1 CQNEPR
7 EDFYLLSLAK
17 LKDFGADYDAIK
29 SKNLDISRIINT
41 FTIAAEPVTEFN
53 PIDHEIDELS
63 RNLLLRHPNPA
74 IRKLVPISVNGDG
87 DCLFYTLQVFYPDM
101 SIEELRLRSISE
113 LCSHENYHAA
123 VVNGVLDLVDDE
135 NVDNHVKRILNNGQY
150 GGVLTLSALSSV
162 FEREIQSIY
171 PDINEND
178 EYFGLLNRS
187 FYPRPYLKAVS
198 SPLIIMW
205 SGAEPQTGQ
214 IWRANHFVPLLS
226 STENQDHST
235 CATTHNNYPSSI
247 KLHPLIGVECDLE
260 EQHELSE
267 ENYSISN
274 EKIDIS
280 RFVFHDASHVINQI
294 INVENENIIDTV
306 PQKVIHRSTQFIIKF
321 TEANK
326 QSVGKDSQGAW
337 IQDRSVETLFV
348 MDKSAG
354 THRVV
359 RKNEHGQHYY
369 NERKGRQYMP
379 NILVGTAMRFLS
391 TLAARSHHCAMFQ
404 GDETLKTVCE
414 QVILPN
420 LFLRE
425 ADIEEFED
433 NPEEYIRKDIEK
445 SDFATRRRAAG
456 DFLQALCIFFEPQ
469 VVALYSQYID
479 SMLQD
484 YIQNPTKNWTKKD
497 ISIFLVLALAS
508 KGETQKFGITRSSH
522 LISIQ
527 AFFISAIYPE
537 LQDQDVNRLP
547 LIKADCL
554 KFFTIVRNQLDNEL
568 LLRTLPE
575 CGRYLLSTNIVTQTY
590 AAHAIE
596 RVLLVKQTQNKQ
608 QLAITKTDLI
618 PHAQMIFD
626 HLFKILNSDKS
637 YENEYVMRAVM
648 RLSYSLQDGIMP
660 YLNQLMEKLVIILK
674 RTSKNPNKPNFNH
687 YLFETISLLIRT
699 SCTQNPQL
707 VEQFEGIL
715 FPVFTPIFS
724 EDVAEFVPYVLQII
738 GFLLESR
745 TPSTQ
750 TNPTTIPDSY
760 RVLFPLILTPSFWD
774 RSGNIPALSRLLQAY
789 IQKAGET
796 IVVEKITTVLGVFQR
811 LVDQSKLHDQEGFH
825 ILQSL
830 IIHVP
835 QSYLTNYFRD
845 IFILIFTRLTRAK
858 TQKLI
863 KCIIVLFCYFIA
875 KYGAQELI
883 TLIDSIQQNMFS
895 MVCERLFI
903 PHLDKVDREDKKICA
918 IGMTRLL
925 TEAQAIT
932 QGPYMNLWVSLL
944 QSLIRLFEV
953 KHEITQD
960 NETEIADIM
969 VALEDTPDYTPAFSR
984 LAFAKKS
991 NIDLFGSEIPDPR
1004 VYLAKCLSILTAANP
1019 TKFTTMMSNG
1029 LVASEQQSI
1038 QNHCLLANVQKLQM
1052 ANSSNTL
1059 DIKEKSIHNSNLSLN
1074 SNHSRMNVNLQ
1085 TPALSKL
1092 SSNKYNFF
1100 TRIGHY
1106 FRSLYKRF
1114 KSSHTQLTE
1123 IDIQILISLTP
1134 YTREQIQEWHKRFLC
1149 DCPNGFRSRKQFIQT
1164 YRQLFPKGDAER
1176 FTKHVYRACDL
1187 DKSGQ
1192 VDFREFLI
1200 GLGMTSANATP
1211 KQKLEWTF
1219 KVFDIDGNGYL
1230 TRKECCEVIEA
1241 IVGLTSNDERVEEL
1255 AKQRMMKTFDEIDEK
1270 NRGQLTMNQFIRG
1283 CEKDPLILNL
1293 LLPSET
1299 TMPSITN
1306 TSSIF

>member
-1 CQNEPR
+1 MEINEQSLEALAAYLKQTLSPNTDERSSAEKTLKQIERNEKYSLLLLTLCDREQISMDIRKAAAIIFKNFIKLNWPSSETSSLITLNDRNQIKQHIIDLMTKSPEQIQKQLSDSISIIGQN
-7 EDFYLLSLAK
+7 DFPDQWPELLGVMCKQLH
-17 LKDFGADYDAIK
+17 
-29 SKNLDISRIINT
+29 
-41 FTIAAEPVTEFN
+41 P
-53 PIDHEIDELS
+53 PIDFH
-63 RNLLLRHPNPA
+63 
-74 IRKLVPISVNGDG
+74 K
-87 DCLFYTLQVFYPDM
+87 
-101 SIEELRLRSISE
+101 
-113 LCSHENYHAA
+113 
-123 VVNGVLDLVDDE
+123 VNGVLKTAHSLFKRYRYEAKSDELWTEIAHVLEKFAPSFTEFFKSLMAYIPQQETNATEIKIIFDSLFVITKIFYDLNAQELPDHFDD
-135 NVDNHVKRILNNGQY
+135 NKDVYLNNFLLLLAY
-150 GGVLTLSALSSV
+150 DNPLLRSDANNTGVLEQVKTEICRIVALFADNYSDDFKPFTQQFASAIWS
-162 FEREIQSIY
+162 
-171 PDINEND
+171 
-178 EYFGLLNRS
+178 LLTK
-187 FYPRPYLKAVS
+187 LDS
-198 SPLIIMW
+198 SP
-205 SGAEPQTGQ
+205 GY
-214 IWRANHFVPLLS
+214 
-226 STENQDHST
+226 D
-235 CATTHNNYPSSI
+235 
-247 KLHPLIGVECDLE
+247 D
-260 EQHELSE
+260 
-267 ENYSISN
+267 
-274 EKIDIS
+274 
-280 RFVFHDASHVINQI
+280 
-294 INVENENIIDTV
+294 
-306 PQKVIHRSTQFIIKF
+306 
-321 TEANK
+321 
-326 QSVGKDSQGAW
+326 
-337 IQDRSVETLFV
+337 
-348 MDKSAG
+348 
-354 THRVV
+354 
-359 RKNEHGQHYY
+359 
-369 NERKGRQYMP
+369 
-379 NILVGTAMRFLS
+379 LVGTAMRFLS